1 MSHDPLDKHKSIDLI
16 AYQKDRKCS
25 TTIVGKVGIA

>member
-16 AYQKDRKCS
+16 PYQND
-25 TTIVGKVGIA
+25 GKFCTAIAGKTEKA